1 MIKRAKELRAEARE
15 SLSGNWLIA
24 VLAGL
29 MASILG
35 ATGGFSF
42 SFSFGSNNSGVENA
56 DGATAQEI
64 ITEAFE
70 QLPDGVGTIFIA
82 LFATLFAV
90 IAIISLVQFFIGPAA
105 EIGYNKFNIDMV
117 NGQDANF
124 TTIFSGFKIFIKA
137 LGLRLFMILFTF
149 LWMLLFFIPGII
161 AAYRYSMAP
170 YIMAENP
177 NIGIREAVNMSKQMM
192 KGYKW
197 RYFCL
202 GLSFIG
208 WAILCAFFTC
218 GIGFLW
224 LFPYMYAANAAF
236 YRMVSANY
244 NAQQTNVNVPYIP
257 QSVN

>member
-29 MASILG
+29 MAAILG
-35 ATGGFSF
+35 ATSGFSF
-42 SFSFGSNNSGVENA
+42 SFSFGSSNSGVENA

-70 QLPDGVGTIFIA
+70 QLPDGMGTIFIA
-82 LFATLFAV
+82 AVAAIFSFA
-90 IAIISLVQFFIGPAA
+90 AIVSLVYMFIGPAA
-105 EIGYNKFNIDMV
+105 AIGYNRFNIDMV
-117 NGQDANF
+117 NGQGANF
-124 TTIFSGFKIFIKA
+124 TTIFSGFKIFFKA
-137 LGLRLFMILFTF
+137 FGLSLFMGLFTF
-149 LWMLLFFIPGII
+149 LWALLFFIPGII
-161 AAYRYSMAP
+161 AAFRYSMAP

-208 WAILCAFFTC
+208 WAILCVFTC
-218 GIGFLW
+218 GIGVLW
-224 LFPYMYAANAAF
+224 LNPYIYAANAAF

-244 NAQQTNVNVPYIP
+244 NAQQTNANVPYIP